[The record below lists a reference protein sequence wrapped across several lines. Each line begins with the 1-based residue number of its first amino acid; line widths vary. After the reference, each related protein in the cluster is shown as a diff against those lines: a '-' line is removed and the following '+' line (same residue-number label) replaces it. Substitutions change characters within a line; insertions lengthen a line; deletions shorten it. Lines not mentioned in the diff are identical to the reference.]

1 MDEIRQILDWL
12 HAEPSAARVVAA
24 ASKLTR
30 LGDMGLPEIRIAILR
45 NVTLE
50 PIRPYIQVKCFEAG
64 LKPVLMFGGFN
75 TAPQEAR
82 DPASELYKFK
92 PDIVVLALRLNAL
105 APEMGERFTLLA
117 PEAVEQ
123 LAAAAVEEL
132 LGMIRI
138 VRAQSAAPI
147 LVHNFELPL
156 YPAGGIPGGQSPAG
170 PLNLIRDLN
179 RRLLAAV
186 APVGQTIV
194 VDIEHLLGQVG
205 YESGL
210 DDRNWH
216 QARAPYALPLLD
228 KLAAEYVRIAR
239 ALKGK
244 ARKCLV
250 LDCDNTL
257 WGGIVGEDGLQGIQ
271 LGRTYPGSAYRAFQ
285 SAVLELQHRGILLAL
300 CSKNNEADVLEVL
313 DNHPECLIRKE
324 HLACTRINWN
334 DKAANLRE
342 IAREL
347 NIGLDSLV
355 FVDDS
360 EFECSLIRQTVPEV
374 QVLHL
379 PKDPT
384 RYERILRGLD
394 SFDALAVTAEDLART
409 RQYQIEAQRQGLR
422 AQSGS
427 IEDYLRSLDMVLT
440 LAHADPLGIPRIAQL
455 TQKTNQFNLTGR
467 RYSEAEIYSLAKNA
481 DAAVYSAHLEDRFD
495 SSGIIAVAIVRYEG
509 DGAAVDTFLMSC
521 RVIGRG
527 VEGALL
533 AHLAAEARQ
542 RGCRRMTGEY
552 RATKKNAMTA
562 DFYPRHGF
570 QPTGAG
576 TYELL
581 LEGPGPAAPAWFKT
595 IRHNP
600 RGPIL

>member
-1 MDEIRQILDWL
+1 MDEIRQILDWM
-12 HAEPSAARVVAA
+12 HAEPSAARIVAA
-24 ASKLTR
+24 AGKLAR
-30 LGDMGLPEIRIAILR
+30 LGDQGLPEVRIAILR

-64 LKPVLMFGGFN
+64 LKPALMFGGFN
-75 TAPQEAR
+75 TAQQEAR
-82 DPASELYKFK
+82 DPTSELYAFK
-92 PDIVVLALRLNAL
+92 PDLIVIALRLNAL

-117 PEAVEQ
+117 PDAVDR
-123 LAAAAVEEL
+123 LAADAVDEL
-132 LGMIRI
+132 LGMVRI
-138 VRAQSAAPI
+138 VRAQSSAPI

-156 YPAGGIPGGQSPAG
+156 HPAGGIPGGQSPTG
-170 PLNLIRDLN
+170 QLNLIRELN

-186 APVGQTIV
+186 APVGQVLV
-194 VDIEHLLGQVG
+194 VDVDHLLAQVG
-205 YESGL
+205 YEIGL

-257 WGGIVGEDGLQGIQ
+257 WGGIVGEDGLKGIQ

-285 SAVLELQHRGILLAL
+285 SAALELQHRGILLAL
-300 CSKNNEADVLEVL
+300 CSKNNEADALEVL
-313 DNHPECLIRKE
+313 DNHPECLIRRE
-324 HLACTRINWN
+324 HLACTRINWS

-355 FVDDS
+355 FMDDS
-360 EFECSLIRQTVPEV
+360 EFECALVRQAIPEV
-374 QVLHL
+374 QVIHL
-379 PKDPT
+379 PKDPS
-384 RYERILRGLD
+384 RYERLLRGLD
-394 SFDALAVTAEDLART
+394 GFDALAVTAEDLART
-409 RQYQIEAQRQGLR
+409 RQYQVEAQRQGLR

-427 IEDYLRSLDMVLT
+427 IEEYLRSLDMALT
-440 LAHADPLGIPRIAQL
+440 IAHADPLGIPRIAQL

-467 RYSEAEIYSLAKNA
+467 RYSEAEIYGFAKSG
-481 DAAVYSAHLEDRFD
+481 DAAVYSAQLEDRFD
-495 SSGIIAVAIVRYEG
+495 SSGIIAVAIVRFEG
-509 DGAAVDTFLMSC
+509 DCAAVDTFLMSC

-527 VEGALL
+527 VEDALIG
-533 AHLAAEARQ
+533 HLAAEARQ

-570 QPTGAG
+570 QPTGEG
-576 TYELL
+576 TYELM
-581 LEGPGPAAPAWFKT
+581 LEGPGPAAPAWFKS

-600 RGPIL
+600 RGQLP

>member
-24 ASKLTR
+24 AGKLTR
-30 LGDMGLPEIRIAILR
+30 LKERELPEVRIAILR

-50 PIRPYIQVKCFEAG
+50 TVRPYIQVKCFEAG
-64 LKPVLMFGGFN
+64 LKPVLWLGGFN
-75 TAPQEAR
+75 TAQQEAR
-82 DPASELYKFK
+82 DPASELYAFK
-92 PDIVVLALRLNAL
+92 PDLVVIALRLNAL
-105 APEMGERFTLLA
+105 APEMGERFTLIAPDAAERLA
-117 PEAVEQ
+117 TT
-123 LAAAAVEEL
+123 AVEEL
-132 LGMIRI
+132 LGMAHV
-138 VRAQSAAPI
+138 VRAQTAAPI

-156 YPAGGIPGGQSPAG
+156 HPAGGIPGGQSPTG
-170 PLNLIRDLN
+170 QLNLIRDMN

-186 APVGQTIV
+186 APIGQTFV
-194 VDIEHLLGQVG
+194 VDVEHLLGQVG
-205 YESGL
+205 YEIGL

-216 QARAPYALPLLD
+216 QARAPYALPLLE

-257 WGGIVGEDGLQGIQ
+257 WGGIVGEDGVQGVQ

-285 SAVLELQHRGILLAL
+285 SAALELQHRGVLLAL
-300 CSKNNEADVLEVL
+300 CSKNNEADALEVL
-313 DNHPECLIRKE
+313 EKHPECLIRKE

-347 NIGLDSLV
+347 NVGLDSLV

-360 EFECSLIRQTVPEV
+360 EFECALVRQTVPEV
-374 QVLHL
+374 QVIHL
-379 PKDPT
+379 PKDPS
-384 RYERILRGLD
+384 RYERLLRGLD
-394 SFDALAVTAEDLART
+394 CFDALAVTAEDLART
-409 RQYQIEAQRQGLR
+409 RQYQTEAQRQGLR

-427 IEDYLRSLDMVLT
+427 VEEYLRSLDMALT
-440 LAHADPLGIPRIAQL
+440 IAHADPLGIPRIAQL

-467 RYSEAEIYSLAKNA
+467 RYSEAEIHGLAKNA

-509 DGAAVDTFLMSC
+509 DRATVDSFLMSC

-527 VEGALL
+527 VEDALL

-570 QPTGAG
+570 QPAGEG
-576 TYELL
+576 TYELA

-600 RGPIL
+600 RGQLP

>member
-1 MDEIRQILDWL
+1 MDEIRQILNWL
-12 HAEPSAARVVAA
+12 YADPSATRVVAA
-24 ASKLTR
+24 AGKLAR
-30 LGDMGLPEIRIAILR
+30 VSDADLPEVRIAILR

-50 PIRPYIQVKCFEAG
+50 PVRPYIQVKCYEAG

-82 DPASELYKFK
+82 DPASELYTFK
-92 PDIVVLALRLNAL
+92 PDLVVIALRLTAL
-105 APEMGERFTLLA
+105 TPEIGERFTLLA
-117 PEAVEQ
+117 PDAIER
-123 LAAAAVEEL
+123 LAADAVNEL
-132 LGMIRI
+132 HGMTRI
-138 VRAQSAAPI
+138 VRSQSSAPI

-156 YPAGGIPGGQSPAG
+156 FPAGGLQGVQSPTG
-170 PLNLIRDLN
+170 QLNVIRDLN
-179 RRLLAAV
+179 RRLLAAIS
-186 APVGQTIV
+186 PIGQTFV

-205 YESGL
+205 YETGL

-257 WGGIVGEDGLQGIQ
+257 WGGIVGEDGLNGIQ

-285 SAVLELQHRGILLAL
+285 AAALELQHRGVLLAL
-300 CSKNNEADVLEVL
+300 CSKNNEADALEVL
-313 DNHPECLIRKE
+313 NSHPECLIRRK

-360 EFECSLIRQTVPEV
+360 EFECSLIRQTMPEV
-374 QVLHL
+374 QVIQL
-379 PKDPT
+379 PKDPS

-394 SFDALAVTAEDLART
+394 CFDALAVTAEDLART
-409 RQYQIEAQRQGLR
+409 RLYQTEAQRQDLR

-427 IEDYLRSLDMVLT
+427 VEEYLRSLEMTLT
-440 LAHADPLGIPRIAQL
+440 IAHADPLGIPRIAQL

-467 RYSEAEIYSLAKNA
+467 RYSEAEIHGLAKDA
-481 DAAVYSAHLEDRFD
+481 AAAVYSAHLEDRFD

-509 DGAAVDTFLMSC
+509 DLAAVDTFLMSC

-527 VEGALL
+527 VEDALIC
-533 AHLAAEARQ
+533 HLASEARQ
-542 RGCRRMTGEY
+542 RGCRRLTGEY
-552 RATKKNAMTA
+552 CATKKNAMTA

-570 QPTGAG
+570 QPTGEG
-576 TYELL
+576 TYELAL
-581 LEGPGPAAPAWFKT
+581 DGPNLVAPAWFKT
-595 IRHNP
+595 IRHKP
-600 RGPIL
+600 RGQLP

>member
-1 MDEIRQILDWL
+1 MY
-12 HAEPSAARVVAA
+12 A
-24 ASKLTR
+24 
-30 LGDMGLPEIRIAILR
+30 
-45 NVTLE
+45 
-50 PIRPYIQVKCFEAG
+50 
-64 LKPVLMFGGFN
+64 
-75 TAPQEAR
+75 
-82 DPASELYKFK
+82 FK
-92 PDIVVLALRLNAL
+92 PDVIVIALRLNAL
-105 APEMGERFTLLA
+105 VPEIGERFTLIA
-117 PEAVEQ
+117 PEAVER
-123 LAAAAVEEL
+123 LAATAVEEV
-132 LGMIRI
+132 LGMVRI

-147 LVHNFELPL
+147 LVHNFERPL
-156 YPAGGIPGGQSPAG
+156 HPAGGIPGGQSPTG
-170 PLNLIRDLN
+170 QLNLIRDMN

-186 APVGQTIV
+186 APIGQTFV
-194 VDIEHLLGQVG
+194 VDVEHLLGQVG
-205 YESGL
+205 YENGL

-216 QARAPYALPLLD
+216 QARAPYALPFLD
-228 KLAAEYVRIAR
+228 KLAAEYVRVAR

-257 WGGIVGEDGLQGIQ
+257 WGGIVGEDGLNGIQ

-285 SAVLELQHRGILLAL
+285 SAALELQHRGVLLAL
-300 CSKNNEADVLEVL
+300 CSKNNEADALEVL
-313 DNHPECLIRKE
+313 EKHPECLIRKE

-360 EFECSLIRQTVPEV
+360 EFECSLVRQTVPEV
-374 QVLHL
+374 QVIHL
-379 PKDPT
+379 PKDPS
-384 RYERILRGLD
+384 RYEQILRGLD
-394 SFDALAVTAEDLART
+394 CFDALAVTAEDLART
-409 RQYQIEAQRQGLR
+409 RQYQTEAQRQGLR

-427 IEDYLRSLDMVLT
+427 VEEYLRSLEMTLT
-440 LAHADPLGIPRIAQL
+440 IAPADPLGIPRIAQL

-467 RYSEAEIYSLAKNA
+467 RYSEAEIHGLAKDA

-495 SSGIIAVAIVRYEG
+495 SSGIIAVAIVRYVG
-509 DGAAVDTFLMSC
+509 DRATVDAFLMSC

-527 VEGALL
+527 VEDALL
-533 AHLAAEARQ
+533 AHLATEARQ
-542 RGCRRMTGEY
+542 RGCRWLAGEY

-570 QPTGAG
+570 QPTGEG
-576 TYELL
+576 TYELTL
-581 LEGPGPAAPAWFKT
+581 TGPAPTAPAWFKT

-600 RGPIL
+600 RGQLP